1 MALTDTAIKNL
12 KPQNAAKKYSD
23 GGGLHLLV
31 SPTGSK
37 LWRLAYRFNGKQKLL
52 AFGAYPSVSL
62 ADARR
67 RREDAK
73 SLLAAGTDPSEQVKA
88 DRRRQRVSSA
98 NTFDAIADELLEKF
112 EREGRAEATMIKKRW
127 LLGLIRPAIGSRPIA
142 EITAAE
148 VLEPLRAVEAEGN
161 YETARRMRSTAGQVF
176 RYAIATSRADND
188 PTGALRGALTTP
200 TVTHHAAIT
209 NPQAFGGLLRA
220 VWAYEG
226 TPETKAALQ
235 LMAMLYPRPGEL
247 RKAHWSEFDLEGAK
261 WTIPAARM
269 KMRRGHVKPLPTQA
283 IGLLRE
289 LHKHTGDGSLVFPSI
304 KSRKQP
310 ISENTLNGALRRLGF
325 TSEEMTSHGFRAS
338 ASTMLNES
346 KKWPADA
353 IEAELA
359 HVGADQVRRVYHRAL
374 YWDDRVKMAQ
384 AWADDIDALRD
395 QDQGIFG

>member
-73 SLLAAGTDPSEQVKA
+73 SLLAAGTDPGEQVKA

-112 EREGRAEATMIKKRW
+112 EREGRAETTMIKKRW

-247 RKAHWSEFDLEGAK
+247 RKAHWSEFDLDGAT

-269 KMRRGHVKPLPTQA
+269 KMRRGHVKPLPSQA
-283 IGLLRE
+283 VEILRE

-384 AWADDIDALRD
+384 AWADDIDALRN
-395 QDQGIFG
+395 QGVGVFG

>member
-62 ADARR
+62 AEARR

-73 SLLAAGTDPSEQVKA
+73 TLLAAGTDPSEQVKA

-112 EREGRAEATMIKKRW
+112 EREGRAETTMIKKRW

-247 RKAHWSEFDLEGAK
+247 RKAHWSEFDLDAAT

-269 KMRRGHVKPLPTQA
+269 KMRRGHTKPLPTQA
-283 IGLLRE
+283 VGLLRE

-384 AWADDIDALRD
+384 AWADDIDALRN
-395 QDQGIFG
+395 QGVGAFG

>member
-73 SLLAAGTDPSEQVKA
+73 TLLATGTDPSEQVKA

-112 EREGRAEATMIKKRW
+112 EREGRAETTMIKKRW
-127 LLGLIRPAIGSRPIA
+127 LLDLIRPAIGSRPIA

-247 RKAHWSEFDLEGAK
+247 RKAHWSEFDLDAAT

-283 IGLLRE
+283 VGLLRE

-384 AWADDIDALRD
+384 AWADDIDALRN
-395 QDQGIFG
+395 QGVGAFG

>member
-12 KPQNAAKKYSD
+12 KPQNAARKYSD

-52 AFGAYPSVSL
+52 AFGAYPSITL

-73 SLLAAGTDPSEQVKA
+73 TLLATGTDPSEQIKA
-88 DRRRQRVSSA
+88 ARQNQRVSAA
-98 NTFDAIADELLEKF
+98 NTFGAIAEELLAKF
-112 EREGRAEATMIKKRW
+112 EREGRAKTTMAKKQW
-127 LLGLIRPAIGSRPIA
+127 LIGLVSSAIGSRPIA

-148 VLEPLRAVEAEGN
+148 ILEPLRAIEAEGN
-161 YETARRMRSTAGQVF
+161 YETARRARSTVGQVF
-176 RYAIATSRADND
+176 RYAIATSRAEND
-188 PTGALRGALTTP
+188 PTGALRGALITP
-200 TVTHHAAIT
+200 TVTHRAAIT
-209 NPQAFGGLLRA
+209 KRDAFGGLLRA
-220 VWAYEG
+220 IWAYEG

-235 LMAMLYPRPGEL
+235 LMALLYPRPGEL
-247 RKAHWSEFDLEGAK
+247 RMAHWVEFDLDAGK
-261 WTIPAARM
+261 WTIPAART
-269 KMRRGHVKPLPTQA
+269 KMRREHVKPLSKQA
-283 IGLLRE
+283 VMLLLE
-289 LHKHTGDGSLVFPSI
+289 LHRHTGDGSLVFPSI

-325 TSEEMTSHGFRAS
+325 TTDEMTSHGFRAS
-338 ASTMLNES
+338 ASTLLNES

-359 HVGADQVRRVYHRAL
+359 HVGADQVRRAYHRAL

-384 AWADDIDALRD
+384 AWADDIDALRN
-395 QDQGIFG
+395 QGIGAFG